1 MKVGVSQYKLVRIA
15 IESLRNS
22 LRLHFDSILL
32 FNNGSFPSTYQL
44 SVLSLEEFAK
54 AKWVEHYV
62 WTSLV
67 NGGYPD
73 VKFEQDWLQLLYR
86 HPEKQWA
93 FLARE
98 TYEYSPKFADFVKS
112 KKLEEKKQN
121 ATYVGLSRVKGRADA
136 TSRVSTPNRIKEK
149 DACQI
154 ISLLNNEFK
163 EIYKMIEGQ
172 EFYFD
177 IEEMDDIINHDA
189 FKKLNKW
196 PFKTGIKSPRWS
208 KVWFDRYSTKNV

>member
-32 FNNGSFPSTYQL
+32 FNNGSFPSAYQL

-86 HPEKQWA
+86 HP
-93 FLARE
+93 
-98 TYEYSPKFADFVKS
+98 
-112 KKLEEKKQN
+112 
-121 ATYVGLSRVKGRADA
+121 
-136 TSRVSTPNRIKEK
+136 
-149 DACQI
+149 
-154 ISLLNNEFK
+154 
-163 EIYKMIEGQ
+163 
-172 EFYFD
+172 
-177 IEEMDDIINHDA
+177 
-189 FKKLNKW
+189 
-196 PFKTGIKSPRWS
+196 
-208 KVWFDRYSTKNV
+208 